1 MNVWMESPKTVK
13 HPNFLFMYHTNG
25 IPYVSDDVMVR
36 MRLTSFTQV
45 DTVSLFF
52 NVFYWYFHICCEDF
66 LSSQIM

>member
-1 MNVWMESPKTVK
+1 MESPKTVK

-52 NVFYWYFHICCEDF
+52 NVFIGIFISVVKTFCQVKLCNY
-66 LSSQIM
+66 S